1 MNRGVGILPDVWP
14 GMLFDNIEFSPM
26 FKSFSIAGRNIRGDI
41 DLVQG
46 SLNCWFF
53 GSVYTLPVLAIY
65 RWHSRRKRVFKKDP
79 SINKVLREEK
89 EDIEPQKYD
98 ADKILWYSKI

>member
-1 MNRGVGILPDVWP
+1 MVPIWTVSYTHLDVYKRQ
-14 GMLFDNIEFSPM
+14 G
-26 FKSFSIAGRNIRGDI
+26 
-41 DLVQG
+41 QG

-89 EDIEPQKYD
+89 EDIEAQKYD
-98 ADKILWYSKI
+98 AGMILWYSKI

>member
-1 MNRGVGILPDVWP
+1 
-14 GMLFDNIEFSPM
+14 M

-65 RWHSRRKRVFKKDP
+65 RWHSRRKRVLKKDP

-89 EDIEPQKYD
+89 EDIEAQKYD
-98 ADKILWYSKI
+98 AGMILWYSKI